1 MRRELA
7 LTLRAPVTWAVAAL
21 SAFLIGHGF
30 VLAVDLYSASS
41 RSALLSQL
49 QMREM
54 DPLAGIVR
62 PTLGGLDLAI
72 SVLVPLIAVRAL
84 AVEKERRTFGALCLQ
99 TGSAQRVVVK
109 KFLASLAATAPM
121 LACPA
126 LLGVAFIASG
136 GKLDVIESG
145 VALLGE
151 GLHLLLIVAI
161 GTLAAAWTRT
171 LAQAATLALV
181 LSLSAWA
188 IDASDGFAALAWL
201 GGASSWSVERQLA
214 PFQRGVLSLGSLAWL
229 LIAVTG
235 SLGLAFVGVQFRV
248 SRRRRGLLGA
258 TICIAVALILSHA
271 TGWRRAHDWSEARR
285 QSLPPAA
292 VAGLRALHQPI
303 AIELYLDRDDSRR
316 KQVESDVLAKLLLAR
331 PEIAIRTPLDEDRTR
346 AEAQR
351 DDAYGRIIVR
361 VGSRSRE
368 TRSTSRREIVTLLFE
383 AASLELPNWGQPL
396 YPGYP
401 AVIAGRNR
409 ALLLIFAYAAL
420 PLSLLALGFL
430 LTRRRIMR

>member
-7 LTLRAPVTWAVAAL
+7 LALRAPVTWAVAAL

-99 TGSAQRVVVK
+99 TGSAHRVVVK
-109 KFLASLAATAPM
+109 KFLASLAATAPV
-121 LACPA
+121 LACPV

-136 GKLDVIESG
+136 GTLDVIESG

-151 GLHLLLIVAI
+151 GLHLLLVVAI

-229 LIAVTG
+229 VIAVTG
-235 SLGLAFVGVQFRV
+235 SLGLAFIGVQFRV
-248 SRRRRGLLGA
+248 SRRRRGLLGTA
-258 TICIAVALILSHA
+258 VCIAVALTLSHA
-271 TGWRRAHDWSEARR
+271 AGWRRAHDWSEARR

-303 AIELYLDRDDSRR
+303 AIELFLDRDDSRR

-361 VGSRSRE
+361 VGSRARE

-383 AASLELPNWGQPL
+383 AASLELPDWGQPL

-401 AVIAGRNR
+401 AVIEGSKR
-409 ALLLIFAYAAL
+409 ALLLIFAYVAL
-420 PLSLLALGFL
+420 PFSLLAVGFL